1 MLKVSPF
8 SVNFG
13 LTSAL
18 GDDLTCYLGP
28 WGEIISQI
36 MYLIISIS
44 VCEWPKA
51 ECADQSD
58 TGPSYLLCLVVET
71 ST

>member
-8 SVNFG
+8 SV
-13 LTSAL
+13 TSAL

-36 MYLIISIS
+36 MYLIISICRY
-44 VCEWPKA
+44 VCLRMA
-51 ECADQSD
+51 E
-58 TGPSYLLCLVVET
+58 GGMR
-71 ST
+71 